1 MLKLTHFRLCP
12 LSRSIRLALSECDMV
27 FELEE
32 ERAWEWGAG
41 FLALNPSGELPVLE
55 IEGEA
60 VLCGA
65 YSIVEYLA
73 EGEDTL
79 GLVGGALERRRLR
92 LFPGSREDRAEVR
105 RLVDWFHR
113 KFHGEVSRELLA
125 EKVQPQVSR
134 LMSPKPVA
142 GHTPTPAILRAIR
155 ANMRHHLSY
164 IDYLADQRRW
174 LAGEEPSFADL
185 AAAAHLSAAD
195 YLGEV
200 PWSEH
205 ANAKAWYSRVKSRP
219 SFRPLLSDKLP
230 GIAPPPHYA
239 DLDF

>member
-12 LSRSIRLALSECDMV
+12 LSRSIRLALAECDQA
-27 FELEE
+27 FDLEE
-32 ERAWEWGAG
+32 ERAWEWRAG

-55 IEGEA
+55 IQGEA

-65 YSIVEYLA
+65 YSIIEYL
-73 EGEDTL
+73 GEANDAD
-79 GLVGGALERRRLR
+79 GLQERRRLR

-105 RLVDWFHR
+105 RLVGWFQH
-113 KFHGEVSRELLA
+113 KFFGEVSRELMA

-134 LMSPKPVA
+134 LMSPVPVA
-142 GHTPTPAILRAIR
+142 GHTPNPAVLRAVR
-155 ANMRHHLSY
+155 ANMRQHLSY
-164 IDYLADQRRW
+164 LDYLSDQRRW

-185 AAAAHLSAAD
+185 AAAAHLSTAD

-200 PWSEH
+200 PWMEH

-219 SFRPLLSDKLP
+219 SFRPLLGDKIP

>member
-12 LSRSIRLALSECDMV
+12 LSRSIRLALAECDLT

-32 ERAWEWGAG
+32 ERAWEWRAG
-41 FLALNPSGELPVLE
+41 FLALNPAGELPVLE
-55 IEGEA
+55 VQGEA

-73 EGEDTL
+73 EGDDTA
-79 GLVGGALERRRLR
+79 GMVERRRL
-92 LFPGSREDRAEVR
+92 LLIPGSREDRAEVR

-134 LMSPKPVA
+134 MMSPTPVA
-142 GHTPTPAILRAIR
+142 GHSPNLAVLRAVR
-155 ANMRHHLSY
+155 ANMRQHLSY
-164 IDYLADQRRW
+164 IDFLADQRRW

-200 PWSEH
+200 PWAEH
-205 ANAKAWYSRVKSRP
+205 ASAKAWYSRVKSRP
-219 SFRPLLSDKLP
+219 SFRPLLADKVP
-230 GIAPPPHYA
+230 GITPPPHYA